1 MLIAIPF
8 LSVGQIST
16 FPHTEDFESLPY
28 TYFNTS
34 AFGDDFDWSLNSG
47 ATVSSGTGPSADHTT
62 GSPTGYYIYT
72 ESSSPNNNDKKA
84 DIISTTYDFSSLTTA
99 NLTFWWHQYAAGTYS
114 PGYLFVYVS
123 TNEVDYSLYYQEQ
136 LEYSGI
142 NDWRQAFIDLSPLA
156 GENTVSFMIRV
167 ITDDFRSD
175 VALDDMIVNGSS
187 STAAC
192 TEISTLFTETFDGSD
207 AWGDGSG
214 WRNTTNYNTGNYSS
228 AYITSEAG
236 NSSTGGLLMEGFA
249 SNTEWNT
256 NLPADGATAFL
267 DNASHIQTVARTFCN
282 PAASTITLTF
292 DLKQTYSYNQD
303 YSWFCLN
310 IDSVPIAEQ
319 GGNTYFQPTTN
330 VSDPFQTLTYDLS
343 AYAGST
349 FSLEFKS
356 CNKYQ
361 YSYYASG
368 GDAAFIDNVK
378 IVSACGF
385 AAGTVS
391 GTTSINCGETT
402 DLVLS
407 GQDLGATLNW
417 QWKTEGSDTW
427 VDCSN
432 TTATIGNYGSAYL
445 GQTTEY
451 RVVETN
457 LGEVCYGNNGL
468 AYTVTTANCTNVN
481 VWTGQTSTAWGT
493 GSNWTQGTP
502 PSGTQE
508 IFIGNEY
515 ANTSTLSDAEPNV
528 IATGLTVQSG
538 ATLTHSST
546 GLQNPQLTDYLTN
559 NGTINL
565 TGGGRIYIIGGG
577 TTNAI
582 SNSGTM
588 SSANIE
594 VGSGTITAGSN
605 LNIRTLVVSG
615 GKLDMASNDLTISST
630 VQVTG
635 GELDLGTG
643 TMTISGDIS
652 VSSTGTINSATSTI
666 TLKGGVEQIIN
677 SNSSA
682 LNNLIV
688 NNSAGIKLSD
698 AMNIGGSLTL
708 TTGNIN
714 TNGNILELTGSAADL
729 IGGTSSSFIIATSAT
744 GALRRHIGTNTD
756 TYVFPVGLGAAS
768 TDYYQMDLEN
778 DNLGGMTYLDVF
790 MVRNDGT
797 GSNHSQYG
805 TAYEDGTRLLYFCDE
820 EWSMNPD
827 AEPTSGSFN
836 LTLHLTNLNVGWGG
850 TLQNDKFTI
859 VKRPTASQNFGDYDS
874 FDGSTIIPTAGEDG
888 RTVTSGYAY
897 KQGFTGFSKATVVG
911 SNESLP
917 IELLDFTAVVNE
929 ESTVALSWA
938 TATEINN
945 NFFTVERSSD
955 GTDFEAVMEV
965 QGAGTSNHIIEY
977 DATDINPR
985 MGINYYRLKQ
995 TDFDGSFKY
1004 SEMKT
1009 VNIFKSNSFSVWP
1022 NPAAEMIEIS
1032 FGESTDLLTTENN
1045 LSGIKIYNS
1054 IGKLVYKKSTDATS
1068 SKLRLDVSSYDEGMY
1083 FISLEKNG
1091 EVYRSNFL
1099 KD

>member
-1 MLIAIPF
+1 MKNLPKLLLASLYIFTICIAANAQTI
-8 LSVGQIST
+8 LSPGDAAITGFNSDNTITTKDEFSCVLLVDVDASTVIYFTDNGYDPITGLRTSEGTLTWTATSSLAAGTELLLQDDIGGAGWSANYGTIIEKGSFWLSTSGDQILVYQGNIITPSFIT
-16 FPHTEDFESLPY
+16 GVHYYGSGWNIAATSSNESALPLGLTNKVDALALKHQDNFEYLC
-28 TYFNTS
+28 
-34 AFGDDFDWSLNSG
+34 
-47 ATVSSGTGPSADHTT
+47 TVSSGTPSEVLAGIMNTSNWLGNNSLTFTLADCGISFPATYYVNAST
-62 GSPTGYYIYT
+62 GD
-72 ESSSPNNNDKKA
+72 NNNDGSSGSPWATLTYAISQVSSTVA
-84 DIISTTYDFSSLTTA
+84 DQI
-99 NLTFWWHQYAAGTYS
+99 NVAAGTYS
-114 PGYLFVYVS
+114 EDDITCSNSVTIVGAGPAATIFDGDGTNRFMNISANDIIIKNCIIKDYQNVSNGGGAIRVTGAYTGIEFENVEFSNNTCPTISSGGGAIDLASSSSTSINRCKFYGNKAVYNSASGGGTRGGAIRGYGTNITLNVYSSLFYENEAGYFGPGILLFGTSSSPNTLNIYNSTFADNNCLYPSSFGAAPVNCFFTTFKVYNTLCYNNMYNDNASVGRDFYNNGGTTYLYNCHVTSSGNYYGINTVVNIAFGDPAFYDS
-123 TNEVDYSLYYQEQ
+123 ASDDYSLGTT
-136 LEYSGI
+136 STC
-142 NDWRQAFIDLSPLA
+142 IDGGNNSYWPADGDIYA
-156 GENTVSFMIRV
+156 GEYQ
-167 ITDDFRSD
+167 
-175 VALDDMIVNGSS
+175 
-187 STAAC
+187 STADIGCFEHC
-192 TEISTLFTETFDGSD
+192 TAAIWDGSD
-207 AWGDGSG
+207 GTDFGTGPNWSTNHPRCNTLTIANVANDPIIGDEAIIVRGSLTINSG
-214 WRNTTNYNTGNYSS
+214 ASLTVSS
-228 AYITSEAG
+228 DES
-236 NSSTGGLLMEGFA
+236 
-249 SNTEWNT
+249 
-256 NLPADGATAFL
+256 
-267 DNASHIQTVARTFCN
+267 NASLTVHSDFTNSGTFTHTGTA
-282 PAASTITLTF
+282 PLIF
-292 DLKQTYSYNQD
+292 
-303 YSWFCLN
+303 
-310 IDSVPIAEQ
+310 
-319 GGNTYFQPTTN
+319 
-330 VSDPFQTLTYDLS
+330 
-343 AYAGST
+343 AGSSNQNIIT
-349 FSLEFKS
+349 
-356 CNKYQ
+356 
-361 YSYYASG
+361 G
-368 GDAAFIDNVK
+368 
-378 IVSACGF
+378 
-385 AAGTVS
+385 
-391 GTTSINCGETT
+391 
-402 DLVLS
+402 
-407 GQDLGATLNW
+407 GATLKNV
-417 QWKTEGSDTW
+417 E
-427 VDCSN
+427 VSN
-432 TTATIGNYGSAYL
+432 ASGVTLNSQAT
-445 GQTTEY
+445 
-451 RVVETN
+451 
-457 LGEVCYGNNGL
+457 
-468 AYTVTTANCTNVN
+468 
-481 VWTGQTSTAWGT
+481 
-493 GSNWTQGTP
+493 
-502 PSGTQE
+502 
-508 IFIGNEY
+508 
-515 ANTSTLSDAEPNV
+515 
-528 IATGLTVQSG
+528 
-538 ATLTHSST
+538 
-546 GLQNPQLTDYLTN
+546 
-559 NGTINL
+559 
-565 TGGGRIYIIGGG
+565 
-577 TTNAI
+577 
-582 SNSGTM
+582 
-588 SSANIE
+588 
-594 VGSGTITAGSN
+594 
-605 LNIRTLVVSG
+605 
-615 GKLDMASNDLTISST
+615 
-630 VQVTG
+630 
-635 GELDLGTG
+635 
-643 TMTISGDIS
+643 
-652 VSSTGTINSATSTI
+652 
-666 TLKGGVEQIIN
+666 
-677 SNSSA
+677 
-682 LNNLIV
+682 
-688 NNSAGIKLSD
+688 
-698 AMNIGGSLTL
+698 IGGSLTL
-708 TTGNIN
+708 TSGNIN
-714 TNGNILELTGSAADL
+714 TNGNILELTGAASDL

-1091 EVYRSNFL
+1091 QVYRTRFL
-1099 KD
+1099 KE